1 MRIFPAAFS
10 HGPTTTTIFWWP
22 QKSSILVSKAD
33 HNLEQTMAERQ
44 EDQFVSASS
53 SPIHHSVD
61 PSINSMD
68 FLETASTNGSTD
80 DTFFLLTED
89 HFDNEDDNNIR
100 IDNCSSFLSDEEA
113 CEVSFLQSKC
123 QWLTIVYH
131 LLMSLFKHETAAHR

>member
-1 MRIFPAAFS
+1 MS
-10 HGPTTTTIFWWP
+10 
-22 QKSSILVSKAD
+22 QSD

-61 PSINSMD
+61 PSVNSMD

-89 HFDNEDDNNIR
+89 HFDDDVDDNNIR
-100 IDNCSSFLSDEEA
+100 RDNCSSFLSDEEA
-113 CEVSFLQSKC
+113 CEVSFLQSNC
-123 QWLTIVYH
+123 Q
-131 LLMSLFKHETAAHR
+131 